1 MLKEMKKISR
11 WLSSS
16 VYGHLSLW
24 LSSIRTILMA
34 LFILL
39 MTYMLVRSMEN
50 SVSNNQLDVHLGETL
65 FSYANKGFNMIMTSV
80 AFLVMMSELPKR
92 VPYQNY
98 AAMRLSRGKW
108 LASLI
113 IFCVGIVF
121 VFVVL
126 MIAASAFFSISFIT
140 PGNGWSDLERLAMD
154 EDYIHQTQFV
164 AEYIRVLSPV
174 TACMLAAFILY
185 LFWLTMAFLI
195 LLFSLCGAPNLGVVF
210 CISLVLLNITI
221 LFESLPGIKLPS
233 HFATLGAIVS
243 QVEKN
248 KLEYVAKVICGYFF
262 IDALLLILLKIRAQ
276 HMDIRFVGKE

>member
-1 MLKEMKKISR
+1 MFRERKNSSG

-16 VYGHLSLW
+16 IYGHLSLW
-24 LSSIRTILMA
+24 MCSIRTILMA

-50 SVSNNQLDVHLGETL
+50 SVSNNQFDVHLGEVL
-65 FSYANKGFNMIMTSV
+65 FSYANEGFNMIMTSV

-113 IFCVGIVF
+113 IFCIGIVF
-121 VFVVL
+121 IFIVL
-126 MIAASAFFSISFIT
+126 MFVASAFFSFFFTT
-140 PGNGWSDLERLAMD
+140 PGNGWSDLERLVMSK
-154 EDYIHQTQFV
+154 DYVHQIQFV
-164 AEYIRVLSPV
+164 SEYIRVLSPA
-174 TACMLAAFILY
+174 TACILAAFILY
-185 LFWLTMAFLI
+185 LFWLTMALLI
-195 LLFSLCGAPNLGVVF
+195 LLFSLCGAPNFGVML
-210 CISLVLLNITI
+210 CISLLLLNITI

-233 HFATLGAIVS
+233 HFATLGAIAS

-248 KLEYVAKVICGYFF
+248 KLEYVAKVVCGYFF
-262 IDALLLILLKIRAQ
+262 LDAILLILMKVRVRN
-276 HMDIRFVGKE
+276 MDIRFIGKE